1 MRSMT
6 GFGQASAT
14 GARHQVSVSLRS
26 VNARFLDLVL
36 RLKDDYRAVEAPL
49 RGALERELHRGRVE
63 ATIEVKPLQ
72 APPAH
77 VQVRAEV
84 VRALAEASRELATSG
99 LVRPELTLGDLL
111 RLPEVVSLQVDADQ
125 LGDEEVEVALA
136 AGRAALAQ
144 LVGAREQE
152 GAQLRRVLAER
163 LSDLGA
169 AAARLRARAPLVR
182 QEIHDGL
189 RRRLRELLDGAGV
202 DEVRLAQ
209 EAALL
214 VDRSDVAEELDRLD
228 GHLSHFATLLEG
240 EGALGKRLD
249 FLSQEI
255 LRELNTLGSKCRDGE
270 MARMVLDAK
279 VTCEQL
285 REQVQNVE

>member
-1 MRSMT
+1 
-6 GFGQASAT
+6 
-14 GARHQVSVSLRS
+14 
-26 VNARFLDLVL
+26 
-36 RLKDDYRAVEAPL
+36 
-49 RGALERELHRGRVE
+49 
-63 ATIEVKPLQ
+63 
-72 APPAH
+72 
-77 VQVRAEV
+77 
-84 VRALAEASRELATSG
+84 
-99 LVRPELTLGDLL
+99 
-111 RLPEVVSLQVDADQ
+111 
-125 LGDEEVEVALA
+125 VEVALA

-240 EGALGKRLD
+240 DGALGKRLD